1 MRGIA
6 HATFVVL
13 GLVATFAAT
22 PSEARGRELSAG
34 LSATGSVFVTW
45 HGDRARGCGPAG
57 LCGYRGSASAAPG
70 EGQIYLTVGR
80 GGRGGAV
87 GGISGGRRSL
97 GRGGGGGG
105 GG

>member
-45 HGDRARGCGPAG
+45 HGDRARGCGAAG
-57 LCGYRGSASAAPG
+57 LCGDRGSAPAAPA
-70 EGQIYLTVGR
+70 EGGNYPT
-80 GGRGGAV
+80 GGRRGPGGGVGGGSGGGRAAPAV
-87 GGISGGRRSL
+87 GGG
-97 GRGGGGGG
+97 
-105 GG
+105 